1 MDRLF
6 IIALLDQKTA
16 NCCSKLSEEFSTE
29 IAGYSLN
36 PHITL
41 ATLDVPD
48 AEAFVKESSSAFTG
62 MPAFEV
68 EFRELGY
75 YENLA
80 SVSILP
86 AKEGGLM
93 DAFAR
98 ATSVHPE
105 YLTKFYNEGPE
116 IYLQHLTLVH
126 DGHVDKERLSEIGE
140 HLQACF
146 RPFTGYIREIDYSLL
161 LEEGK
166 FRIIKKIELPPAPVE
181 NA

>member
-1 MDRLF
+1 
-6 IIALLDQKTA
+6 
-16 NCCSKLSEEFSTE
+16 
-29 IAGYSLN
+29 
-36 PHITL
+36 
-41 ATLDVPD
+41 
-48 AEAFVKESSSAFTG
+48 
-62 MPAFEV
+62 
-68 EFRELGY
+68 
-75 YENLA
+75 
-80 SVSILP
+80 
-86 AKEGGLM
+86 M

-105 YLTKFYNEGPE
+105 YLTNFYNEGPE
-116 IYLQHLTLVH
+116 IYLPHLTLVH
-126 DGHVDKERLSEIGE
+126 DGHVDKERLPEIGE